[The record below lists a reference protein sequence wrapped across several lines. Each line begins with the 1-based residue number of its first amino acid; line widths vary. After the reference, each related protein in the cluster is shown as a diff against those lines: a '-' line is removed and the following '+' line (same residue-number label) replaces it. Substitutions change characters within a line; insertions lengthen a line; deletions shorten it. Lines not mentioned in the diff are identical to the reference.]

1 MEIQRTAVVKLS
13 VPDDRRDDL
22 KETMDTFRNAAQRF
36 VNRGWEGGD
45 DGYVITSRSQVQSLV
60 YDDIR
65 DDTGLHA
72 DLCVGAANHA
82 SAALRG
88 AVEQMQ
94 DDENDDPVSKPV
106 FRSNTTIYN
115 TNAISYFDGYCTL
128 AAYGSGRV
136 KAEYVYSGDSIQAD
150 YMESDEWEKQGAKL
164 RYDHQ
169 SDTYYLHVSVVKGQ
183 DEPQAEA
190 EGRTVLGVDRNVD
203 GYLAV
208 TSSGAFIGNAD
219 LFNHKRREYERRR
232 RNLQQKGTRSAH
244 LTIQSIGSRF
254 ANWSKDY
261 LHRVSKEVVTEAISN
276 GCDTIVL
283 EDLAGIRERIADL
296 SKFQQWAFG
305 ELDRQITYKAKV
317 EGITVEM
324 VNPAYT
330 SRQCSH
336 TECGFTHKQN
346 RDGDEF
352 VCQKCGK
359 ELHSDY
365 NAARNIAARYLQNR
379 RKSGAGGAT
388 NHLALKSGT
397 VNGSGNFTPTASRG

>member
-1 MEIQRTAVVKLS
+1 VEIQRTAVVKLA
-13 VPDDRRDDL
+13 VPDDRRGNL

-36 VNRGWEGGD
+36 VNRGWEGND
-45 DGYVITSRSQVQSLV
+45 DGYVITSRSHVQSLV
-60 YDDIR
+60 YDEIR
-65 DDTGLHA
+65 QDTGLHA

-94 DDENDDPVSKPV
+94 DDDNDDPVSKPV
-106 FRSNTTIYN
+106 FTSNTTVYN

-136 KAEYVYSGDSIQAD
+136 TAEYVYPDDSIQAE

-164 RYDHQ
+164 RYDRQ
-169 SDTYYLHVSVVKGQ
+169 SDTYYLHVTVKQ
-183 DEPQAEA
+183 ERDDPQAEA

-208 TSSGAFIGNAD
+208 TSSSAFIGNAD
-219 LFNHKRREYERRR
+219 LFNHKRHEYERRR
-232 RNLQQKGTRSAH
+232 GKLQQQGTRSAH
-244 LTIQSIGSRF
+244 LTIQSIGDRF
-254 ANWSKDY
+254 ANWSEDY
-261 LHRVSKEVVTEAISN
+261 LHRVSKEVVLEAVTN
-276 GCDTIVL
+276 GCDAIVL
-283 EDLAGIRERIADL
+283 EDLKGIRERIADL

-305 ELDRQITYKAKV
+305 ELAQQITYKAKA

-336 TECGFTHKQN
+336 TECGFTHTQN

-397 VNGSGNFTPTASRG
+397 VNGSGDFTPTASRG